1 MPSKTTKDPEN
12 PIPERIVER
21 MAAKNQNFAQA
32 AREIGTTQAA
42 LQYVV
47 NRGRGLGRD
56 LAPRFAVYLGI
67 DESDLFQMAGLA
79 PSEAKPDEGIYEKQ
93 IRALFRR
100 ATPQQKKQIVDVA
113 NIILSGGAP
122 SQSGQRKPRG
132 SES

>member
-42 LQYVV
+42 LQYIV

-56 LAPRFAVYLGI
+56 LAPRVADYLGM
-67 DESDLFQMAGLA
+67 DHGDLFKMAGLA
-79 PSEAKPDEGIYEKQ
+79 PAALNEAAIAAKTDGSMPHFQ
-93 IRALFRR
+93 
-100 ATPQQKKQIVDVA
+100 DVTA
-113 NIILSGGAP
+113 ILADDPVAP
-122 SQSGQRKPRG
+122 GTKISLQPVLDIGQRLC
-132 SES
+132 SA